1 MCMANT
7 RIAPKRR
14 KSKSIFCIM
23 YLYGAVCHNF
33 YQYNHRFEEN
43 MALVQW
49 KILIN
54 YFKKITRLDIRQVIA
69 LIWNF

>member
-1 MCMANT
+1 
-7 RIAPKRR
+7 
-14 KSKSIFCIM
+14 M

-54 YFKKITRLDIRQVIA
+54 YFKKITRLDIKQVIA